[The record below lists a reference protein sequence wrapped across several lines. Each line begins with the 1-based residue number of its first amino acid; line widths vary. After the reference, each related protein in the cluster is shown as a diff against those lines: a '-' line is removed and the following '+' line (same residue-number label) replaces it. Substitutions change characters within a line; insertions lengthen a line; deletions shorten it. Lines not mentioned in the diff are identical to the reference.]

1 MSGELFNE
9 NTYLVTARKWRP
21 SKFEEVTSQEF
32 ITKTLRNAIKKGRVS
47 HAYLFSG
54 PRGVGKTTV
63 ARLLAKTLNCENP
76 SDEGEPCNSCRSC
89 IEISND
95 NRSHP
100 DVFEIDGASNRNI
113 EDIRELKEK
122 VKYGPVRSKY
132 KIFIIDEVH
141 MLTGASFN
149 ALLKT
154 LEEPPPYIV
163 FIFATTAAEKV
174 PLTIAGRCQRFDFK
188 RLSIDE
194 IKSRLKHIAEHE
206 KISIDE
212 DSLFLISK
220 KADGSM
226 RDAQGLFDMA
236 SAFCENNITYD
247 KLKLFLNLPD
257 KDIYFNISDLI
268 KEKNSKGILNYFAE
282 LIDRGYEPTGIISN
296 LAEHYRNILT
306 AVVSGSADHIYEDSS
321 VKDKYISYIGKFTEI
336 EVLNS
341 LKLIIQTEQ
350 ILRYSSNQR
359 TLAEVLLLELIRFT
373 DTKDL
378 SGLIQE
384 LKLLK
389 SSSGDNKSDKKQP
402 SGSEEISK
410 EHLENQAE
418 SVSEIENNNSENKS
432 ETLSDQ
438 WEKIKNIIKK
448 ERRWVYSII
457 ENSSFIKAGDGIF
470 VIETDEDSVELLQ
483 GYHEYLNIKLSE
495 CFGHKISLKLQK
507 QEGKKNS
514 EKTGDR
520 VSESLSKDPVSMK
533 SDDNFEKLRSIII
546 NEFGGREV
554 NTGR

>member
-1 MSGELFNE
+1 MTDKLFDDNK
-9 NTYLVTARKWRP
+9 YVVTARKWRP
-21 SKFEEVTSQEF
+21 LRFEEVTSQEF
-32 ITKTLRNAIKKGRVS
+32 ITKTLRNAIKRGRVS

-76 SDEGEPCNSCRSC
+76 SSDGEPCNTCRSC
-89 IEISND
+89 TEISND
-95 NRSHP
+95 NRNHP

-122 VKYGPVRSKY
+122 VKYGPIRSKY

-194 IKSRLKHIAEHE
+194 IKSRLSYIAQHE
-206 KISIDE
+206 NIAIDE
-212 DSLFLISK
+212 NSLFLIAK

-247 KLKLFLNLPD
+247 KLKLFFNLPD
-257 KDIYFNISDLI
+257 YEVFFNIIDLI
-268 KEKNSKGILNYFAE
+268 KEKNAKGLLKYFSE
-282 LIDRGYEPTGIISN
+282 LIEKGYEPLGIIIN
-296 LAEHYRNILT
+296 LTEQYRNILIT
-306 AVVSGSADHIYEDSS
+306 VVSGSADMIHEDQS
-321 VKDKYISYIGKFTEI
+321 VKEKYLSYLGSFSEI

-350 ILRYSSNQR
+350 LLRYSSNPR
-359 TLAEVLLLELIRFT
+359 TLCEVLLLELIKFT
-373 DTKDL
+373 DTREL
-378 SGLIQE
+378 SSLIEE
-384 LKLLK
+384 LKNLK
-389 SSSGDNKSDKKQP
+389 TPAIEIKPEQKHPNREKGINK
-402 SGSEEISK
+402 GGEVEIKSIK
-410 EHLENQAE
+410 
-418 SVSEIENNNSENKS
+418 SPEIQNKINLSEN
-432 ETLSDQ
+432 LADH
-438 WEKIKNIIKK
+438 WVKIKHNIQS

-457 ENSSFIKAGDGIF
+457 ENTSLVNSGKGFLI
-470 VIETDEDSVELLQ
+470 IETDEDSAELLE
-483 GYHEYLNIKLSE
+483 GYRQYLNIKVSE
-495 CFGHKISLKLQK
+495 YFGENITIQLQK
-507 QEGKKNS
+507 RVNKEKSVNLNFQGQGKSNLNTT
-514 EKTGDR
+514 EQ
-520 VSESLSKDPVSMK
+520 VNN
-533 SDDNFEKLRSIII
+533 NFQKLRSIIL

-554 NTGR
+554 NTR